1 MEEQH
6 LDHIHILAVPF
17 FLKGHEIPLLHLC
30 RHLHSLTGGRIAVTI
45 LQLPQNKSPLSG
57 GATPSQREKGLEFVR
72 YEDLPLEPPAERS
85 LQLFL
90 DFFPK
95 FKALGGAV
103 SALWRHRRVTCVIT
117 DVLVG
122 WGGEV
127 ARDLGV
133 PWVAFWT
140 STMTEL
146 AVYSNLPRLIS
157 ENAIK
162 DLEATVKVPGLPDL
176 KALDYTTLHH
186 ATDPNFRG
194 KVLVETFVEAVRY
207 STQADR
213 VLANSSHALEGNAV
227 RALELCGINIV
238 PVGPLHLNIS
248 TGGDPDDPN
257 QVIPWLDKQEPR
269 SVLYIAFGTVAPV
282 PAAQFEQ
289 IALALESTKNI
300 AFLWVVR
307 PEQLKLVP
315 KEFGCTARYAFKS
328 GDTVNGT
335 VYRGLLTDWAPQVA
349 VLGHRAVGGFLT
361 HCGWNSI
368 LESITVGVPV
378 ISMPRMADQCLT
390 RKILDEEWGV
400 SVRLGNTVT
409 DAVSKT
415 DLEAAIE
422 ELMFERRDE
431 LGKKA
436 SDLGELARQ
445 GMEEG
450 GSSRSG
456 IDSLVKD
463 LLLWK

>member
-1 MEEQH
+1 MEEER

-17 FLKGHEIPLLHLC
+17 LLKGHEIPLLHLC
-30 RHLHSLTGGRIAVTI
+30 CHLHSLTGGRISVTI
-45 LQLPQNKSPLSG
+45 LQLPG
-57 GATPSQREKGLEFVR
+57 GWQRENSLEFVR
-72 YEDLPLEPPAERS
+72 YEDLPLEPPAERNMK
-85 LQLFL
+85 LFL
-90 DFFPK
+90 EFFPK

-103 SALWRHRRVTCVIT
+103 AARWRHRRVTCVIS

-122 WGGEV
+122 WGGDV

-146 AVYSNLPRLIS
+146 AVYINLPRLIS

-162 DLEATVKVPGLPDL
+162 DLETVVKIPGLVDL
-176 KALDYTTLHH
+176 KVLDYMTLHH
-186 ATDPNFRG
+186 ATDPKFSAAIVV
-194 KVLVETFVEAVRY
+194 KTFVEAVGY
-207 STQADR
+207 SSQADR

-248 TGGDPDDPN
+248 TGSDPDDPN
-257 QVIPWLDKQEPR
+257 QVIPWLDKQESR
-269 SVLYIAFGTVAPV
+269 SVLYIAFGTIAPV

-307 PEQLKLVP
+307 PQQLELVP
-315 KEFGCTARYAFKS
+315 KEFGATARYALKS
-328 GDTVNGT
+328 GGALEHVNGGT
-335 VYRGLLTDWAPQVA
+335 VYRGLLTDWAPQVG

-368 LESITVGVPV
+368 LESVTVGVPV
-378 ISMPRMADQCLT
+378 MSMPRMADQCLT
-390 RKILDEEWGV
+390 RKILDEEWGI
-400 SVRLGNTVT
+400 SVRLGNAIT
-409 DAVSKT
+409 DVVSKA

-422 ELMFERRDE
+422 ELMFKRRDE
-431 LGKKA
+431 LGKKV

-463 LLLWK
+463 LELWK